1 IQSYLAVME
10 VTVPSSAY
18 CGFYNK
24 PSGPETNLQSVSD
37 LMLQQQGQQLSAKRQ
52 YRGGPP
58 PPHMLQPYRQQ
69 QPQFKRKFNNGLGR
83 NNSSVVVAPQRPPV
97 QQFHCELCDAKC
109 TGEAMFKLHREGSK
123 HLKKE
128 KEKKFR
134 ELSEAKDPEVY
145 CDICNL
151 TLHPELMKSHRA
163 GVKHRKAAA
172 GALNRG
178 GSGAKKSP
186 TGKSALPPGI
196 YRLDPAE
203 SAADKDKPP
212 GGATEASSSSAAD
225 ETAATADAQNG
236 TQQQAVT
243 VQSIEQYLSSLTKEQ
258 LIKKLLK
265 QYQMRCSVCNADFDA
280 FKEAELHFNSKAHRM
295 AFQKLQRDQIRS
307 KGFVCEVCDT
317 AVTSQDLM
325 EAHLKGYRHAL
336 RQHGGYIPEGHEFYA
351 KYMKRQEAM
360 LSYRKIR
367 IN

>member
-1 IQSYLAVME
+1 ME

-24 PSGPETNLQSVSD
+24 PSGPGTNQQSVSD
-37 LMLQQQGQQLSAKRQ
+37 LMLQQQGQQISAKRQ

-196 YRLDPAE
+196 YRLDPAK

-212 GGATEASSSSAAD
+212 GGATEASSSSAAN

-236 TQQQAVT
+236 TQQQAIST
-243 VQSIEQYLSSLTKEQ
+243 RSK
-258 LIKKLLK
+258 
-265 QYQMRCSVCNADFDA
+265 R
-280 FKEAELHFNSKAHRM
+280 AELHFNSKAHRM

-307 KGFVCEVCDT
+307 KGFVCEVCDI

>member
-1 IQSYLAVME
+1 ME

-69 QPQFKRKFNNGLGR
+69 QPQFKRKFNNGSG

-203 SAADKDKPP
+203 SAADKDKFAAKASCAKCAIQLLLPRP
-212 GGATEASSSSAAD
+212 NGGAPE
-225 ETAATADAQNG
+225 
-236 TQQQAVT
+236 
-243 VQSIEQYLSSLTKEQ
+243 
-258 LIKKLLK
+258 
-265 QYQMRCSVCNADFDA
+265 R
-280 FKEAELHFNSKAHRM
+280 
-295 AFQKLQRDQIRS
+295 LQ
-307 KGFVCEVCDT
+307 
-317 AVTSQDLM
+317 
-325 EAHLKGYRHAL
+325 HAL

>member
-1 IQSYLAVME
+1 FSHTKLLGRDG
-10 VTVPSSAY
+10 SDSAIK
-18 CGFYNK
+18 CLFAA
-24 PSGPETNLQSVSD
+24 SITSQAGPGQTSRVCPIC
-37 LMLQQQGQQLSAKRQ
+37 MLQQQGQQISAKRQ

-109 TGEAMFKLHREGSK
+109 TGEAMFKLQQRGFQ
-123 HLKKE
+123 KE

-186 TGKSALPPGI
+186 TGKSALHLHLSIGPSEEC
-196 YRLDPAE
+196 R
-203 SAADKDKPP
+203 DKDKPP

-258 LIKKLLK
+258 LIKNCSNNTNALL
-265 QYQMRCSVCNADFDA
+265 
-280 FKEAELHFNSKAHRM
+280 
-295 AFQKLQRDQIRS
+295 IRS
-307 KGFVCEVCDT
+307 KGFVCEVCDI

>member
-1 IQSYLAVME
+1 ME

-24 PSGPETNLQSVSD
+24 PSGPGTNQQSVSD
-37 LMLQQQGQQLSAKRQ
+37 LMLQQQGQQISAKRQ

-196 YRLDPAE
+196 YRLDPAK

-212 GGATEASSSSAAD
+212 GGATEASSSSAAN

-265 QYQMRCSVCNADFDA
+265 QYQCVAQFAM
-280 FKEAELHFNSKAHRM
+280 
-295 AFQKLQRDQIRS
+295 QISTRS
-307 KGFVCEVCDT
+307 KRPSCISILKLTGWPFKSFNATRFAAKASCCEVCDI
-317 AVTSQDLM
+317 AVTSRRPD
-325 EAHLKGYRHAL
+325 
-336 RQHGGYIPEGHEFYA
+336 GGAPERLQARSAPARWLHT
-351 KYMKRQEAM
+351 RRSRV
-360 LSYRKIR
+360 LC
-367 IN
+367 